1 MGGERMAG
9 CQNVVQ
15 TIFRAGR
22 KEVRPLL
29 LLVAVEHTKSS
40 RFVQARVAI
49 TLFPTLR
56 STITMKRLGSASIW
70 TSSIPP
76 WSRMVRLIHLNG
88 ISKVDKSMFTSEL
101 LFLLTFTPPDGK
113 WYLRQYGY
121 VPFAVLDV
129 SSTGRQTREGS
140 RTLEVGGEGIFL
152 LKTLP
157 SSLTLFHKYAF
168 EDFGIR
174 QVAQLL
180 GKADDVAKY
189 TQRSLVRSSPV
200 YPFLFSWQDL
210 VISQCLGPFCSQR
223 RLQRC
228 EWHGPFC
235 FRILKFDSG
244 FAQKRYSN
252 GTFFYTDPIDCSS
265 NDKDNTRECS
275 LQGDNVVGFYES
287 SSWEYSWYVHQP
299 ELTMAVWTVTLRYA
313 PHDTAHLIELMG
325 GNVSVAVLKNVRY
338 VGLMRQLGNLCQST
352 WPLLQ
357 CQPLFLST
365 IPHGI
370 DYTRLDII
378 FLETNRLSKCVLLL
392 L

>member
-1 MGGERMAG
+1 MS
-9 CQNVVQ
+9 CKQ
-15 TIFRAGR
+15 
-22 KEVRPLL
+22 
-29 LLVAVEHTKSS
+29 SS
-40 RFVQARVAI
+40 GLDARRFVLCSCSCWGYELISLCPGSSGDNIVSHFAVYYHNEA
-49 TLFPTLR
+49 
-56 STITMKRLGSASIW
+56 SRLGIDLNELYSALV
-70 TSSIPP
+70 TDGEVNPP
-76 WSRMVRLIHLNG
+76 EWNIQGRQVNVY
-88 ISKVDKSMFTSEL
+88 KWVVF
-101 LFLLTFTPPDGK
+101 LTFPPPDGK

-189 TQRSLVRSSPV
+189 TQRSLVRSSSV

-210 VISQCLGPFCSQR
+210 VISQCLGSFCSQR

-299 ELTMAVWTVTLRYA
+299 ELTMAVWTITLRYA

-338 VGLMRQLGNLCQST
+338 VGLTRQLGNLCQST

-365 IPHGI
+365 IPHGT